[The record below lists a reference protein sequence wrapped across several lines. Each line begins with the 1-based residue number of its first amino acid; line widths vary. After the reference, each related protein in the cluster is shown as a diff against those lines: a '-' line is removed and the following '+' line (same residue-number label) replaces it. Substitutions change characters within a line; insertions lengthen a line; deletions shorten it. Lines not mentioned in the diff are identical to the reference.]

1 MRYLLLIYTNAE
13 NWEHPI
19 FLRDP
24 RFLALP
30 QAERDELV
38 RQTEALHKE
47 IMSSGELVADAALAA
62 PAAARS
68 VRTRDGAPVSTDG
81 PYVEAKEQLA
91 GFVMVDC
98 ETPERAAEI
107 ASRFPDARFSAVE
120 VRPVMDD
127 LGQEM

>member
-1 MRYLLLIYTNAE
+1 VRYLLLIYTNAE

-38 RQTEALHKE
+38 RQTRALHEE
-47 IMSSGELVADAALAA
+47 IVASGELVADAALAA
-62 PAAARS
+62 PSTARS
-68 VRTRDGAPVSTDG
+68 VRVAEGLPVSTDG

-98 ETPERAAEI
+98 ETPERATEI

-127 LGQEM
+127 VGQEM